1 MKMLGPKLVQW
12 MTFSLAAG
20 LFYACGSPES
30 TENAIGEGASYLVED
45 TTTGDDPSAAEA
57 GAEGAATDGELDQQ
71 AEEGAADMNATPPEA
86 SDEPCDFAAL
96 KDRVLRNYDA
106 DGDGRLSAAER
117 LELAAD
123 LRERRADRGRLGRL
137 LVRERHVVF
146 SRVRWAFDADS
157 NGVLDET
164 ERATLVDAMESRC
177 RAHRT
182 SVLARYDAN
191 QDGRLDVAERAQR
204 RADRAARHADRW
216 SHLVERYDTSGD
228 GALDKAEL
236 KAGLKA
242 DFIARRQEV
251 KDSFDADG
259 DGHLSDAEIDAL
271 KAAIREAVAS
281 GGSVFQQITG
291 QG

>member
-1 MKMLGPKLVQW
+1 MKVFGPKLAHW

-20 LFYACGSPES
+20 LFAACGAPES

-45 TTTGDDPSAAEA
+45 TTTGEDPSAAEA
-57 GAEGAATDGELDQQ
+57 GAEGAATDGELDAQ
-71 AEEGAADMNATPPEA
+71 AEEGSSAMSATPPEA
-86 SDEPCDFAAL
+86 GDEPCDFSAL
-96 KDRVLRNYDA
+96 KERVLRNYDV

-157 NGVLDET
+157 NGALDET

-182 SVLARYDAN
+182 AILNRYDAN
-191 QDGRLDVAERAQR
+191 QDGRLDVAERAQL
-204 RADRAARHADRW
+204 RADRAARHAERW

-259 DGHLSDAEIDAL
+259 DGHLSDAEIEAL
-271 KAAIREAVAS
+271 KAAIREAVAN

-291 QG
+291 QS